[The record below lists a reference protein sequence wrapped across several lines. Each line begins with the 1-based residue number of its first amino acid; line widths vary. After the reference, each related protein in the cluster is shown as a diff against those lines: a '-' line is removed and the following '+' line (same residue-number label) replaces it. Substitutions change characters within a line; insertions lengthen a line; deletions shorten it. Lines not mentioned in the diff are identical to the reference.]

1 MLACGLSSALARPA
15 LGAANVTAF
24 GTDEFV
30 DYAGRDCAA
39 YIVAQGKR
47 RFFAK
52 RLVSRLEVG
61 KSVSAWNLGRGRLN
75 VPAMFAATGTL
86 NEALD
91 RRFGRVDGAAWALVT
106 LCQDYRP
113 AHLPIR
119 DLTKAIASE
128 LAFSAWINRRDAHNS
143 NRVYLDGVPMFF
155 DFDAAFAPDAGDP
168 RFLRA
173 GPDPGYTDNWRLLPI
188 EAGHAVQTVTIRQ
201 RERDHPLL
209 TLHPVHDVDRFH
221 RQLRR
226 QVAEIRNI
234 PERHIV
240 QCVNRSFADRL
251 DREKLDRLPDRRAA
265 IAAAQARPRR
275 RNPVASARRTR
286 AGSRALV
293 KKSSAPL
300 TAFKSVSVKTH
311 VRGMQAF
318 ERRTQTL
325 EFPGFCRRVGRGWAH
340 VQAMESQRLSNDVP
354 GKQCARQALQLR
366 LVEFC
371 HADERE

>member
-1 MLACGLSSALARPA
+1 MKLTIQMPSSTRSTGGTEKLVAAPAESGYAPVSCRPGKNPLFQMLAYGLSSALARPA

-61 KSVSAWNLGRGRLN
+61 KSVLAWNLGRGRLN

-155 DFDAAFAPDAGDP
+155 DFDAAFAPDAGDTL
-168 RFLRA
+168 FLRA

-240 QCVNRSFADRL
+240 RCVNRSFDDRL
-251 DREKLDRLPDRRAA
+251 DRESLIAYLIGEQRSLQDKLARVVEILSRPLAA
-265 IAAAQARPRR
+265 PEPA
-275 RNPVASARRTR
+275 
-286 AGSRALV
+286 
-293 KKSSAPL
+293 
-300 TAFKSVSVKTH
+300 
-311 VRGMQAF
+311 
-318 ERRTQTL
+318 
-325 EFPGFCRRVGRGWAH
+325 VG
-340 VQAMESQRLSNDVP
+340 P
-354 GKQCARQALQLR
+354 
-366 LVEFC
+366 
-371 HADERE
+371 